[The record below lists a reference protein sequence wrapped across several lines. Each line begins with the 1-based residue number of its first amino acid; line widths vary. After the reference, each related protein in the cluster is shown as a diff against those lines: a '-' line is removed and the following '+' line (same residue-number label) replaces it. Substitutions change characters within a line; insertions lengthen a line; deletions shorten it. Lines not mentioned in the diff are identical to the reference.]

1 MWVFVVLGA
10 RLPNEAV
17 RYAGLR
23 LNHPATFMRAPP
35 DFGSAAPLAPRAL
48 LALCGLVL
56 LLHLV
61 LLQSVAAHWQ
71 AALPALK
78 RPLVVRS
85 IALNAPP
92 APAAI
97 ESARVNAVA
106 TAPQPQPPVPAAF
119 PKAAVRTPPAPPAAL
134 AATPQVM
141 AEIPMPLLVEAS
153 TNPAPTA
160 TEIIATE
167 STINAS
173 SAPAMPMA
181 AATAPASP
189 QAQSGP
195 AITLPGSARL
205 KYEVQAMS
213 KGLPYQASAELLW
226 RHDGAEYEARMEVSA
241 FLVGSRT
248 QTSQG
253 RVGPSGLMPLRFAN
267 KARSEQ
273 AAHFDYPGN
282 RIRFSAN
289 TPDAPLLPGTQDRV
303 SAVLQLSALL
313 AGEPARY
320 STGSRISLPTV
331 GQRDID
337 TWVFELQPAEQL
349 SLPGGEQMALKLIR
363 QPRREF
369 DITVEIWLAPALGF
383 LPVRIKL
390 TQANGDFV
398 DQLWRSTAAP

>member
-1 MWVFVVLGA
+1 MFASQDLGSSAGPAPGTLLVV
-10 RLPNEAV
+10 
-17 RYAGLR
+17 
-23 LNHPATFMRAPP
+23 
-35 DFGSAAPLAPRAL
+35 
-48 LALCGLVL
+48 CGLVL
-56 LLHLV
+56 LLHLA
-61 LLQSVAAHWQ
+61 LLQSVAANWH

-85 IALNAPP
+85 IALNVPASPAATESAPVNASVPTPTPAAPP
-92 APAAI
+92 NSAA
-97 ESARVNAVA
+97 
-106 TAPQPQPPVPAAF
+106 
-119 PKAAVRTPPAPPAAL
+119 RTPPAPPATL
-134 AATPQVM
+134 TATPQV
-141 AEIPMPLLVEAS
+141 AAAVEIPTSLLPDAS
-153 TNPAPTA
+153 VNPALTA
-160 TEIIATE
+160 TEKIADVPA
-167 STINAS
+167 AS
-173 SAPAMPMA
+173 AISAPVVPVA
-181 AATAPASP
+181 AATASASP

-253 RVGPSGLMPLRFAN
+253 RVGPSGLVPLRFAN
-267 KARSEQ
+267 KTRSEQ

-303 SAVLQLSALL
+303 SVVLQLSALV
-313 AGEPARY
+313 AGDPALY
-320 STGSRISLPTV
+320 SPGSRISLPTV

-369 DITVEIWLAPALGF
+369 DITVEIWLAPAQGY